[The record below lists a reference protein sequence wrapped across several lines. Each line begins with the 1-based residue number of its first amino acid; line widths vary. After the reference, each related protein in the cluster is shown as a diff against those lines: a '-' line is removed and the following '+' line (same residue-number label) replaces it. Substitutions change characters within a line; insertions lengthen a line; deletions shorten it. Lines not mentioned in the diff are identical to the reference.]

1 VQRLYFSCKTDGI
14 YNQNDNN
21 WTNTPNY
28 IVMANL
34 EIPNDEHYFINEL
47 KALFNYDSAKKHPN
61 LKVKQIISHPGE
73 ITVIRSSPMNRKLLA
88 SKSDNNM
95 VYLWT
100 SDKYKL
106 GNANNTPNTPDMI
119 LMATKSDR
127 HNYALRF
134 TPSLPKLISA
144 SADRL
149 ELFDIE
155 GAPVKRELGSVLS
168 SNVIRPLTVL

>member
-1 VQRLYFSCKTDGI
+1 
-14 YNQNDNN
+14 
-21 WTNTPNY
+21 
-28 IVMANL
+28 MANL
-34 EIPNDEHYFINEL
+34 EIPNEDHYFINDL

-106 GNANNTPNTPDMI
+106 GNVNNTPSTPDMI

-144 SADRL
+144 SADKL
-149 ELFDIE
+149 ELFDI
-155 GAPVKRELGSVLS
+155 
-168 SNVIRPLTVL
+168 